1 MRRLALSYR
10 PPLYLG
16 LFLAALHLAWGVLWE
31 PQHRG
36 EIVSG
41 FGSCMIVLG
50 LLVAARPY
58 VLGGREAATIRAMRP
73 LLQQTAM
80 SHEHSVTYH
89 QGREAERAQV
99 RSSVI
104 AERETSVVMIAIG
117 TLLNG
122 YGPPLIRVL
131 GLGG

>member
-1 MRRLALSYR
+1 MRRLALSYH
-10 PPLYLG
+10 PPIYLG
-16 LFLAALHLAWGVLWE
+16 LVLAALHLAWGIWGE
-31 PQHRG
+31 PHHRG
-36 EIVSG
+36 EVVSG
-41 FGSCMIVLG
+41 YGSCLIVLG

-58 VLGGREAATIRAMRP
+58 VLGGREAATSRAMKP
-73 LLQQTAM
+73 SLHHATM
-80 SHEHSVTYH
+80 SHEHSAPSH
-89 QGREAERAQV
+89 QEREAERAQV

-131 GLGG
+131 GLGI

>member
-1 MRRLALSYR
+1 MHRLALSYY

-16 LFLAALHLAWGVLWE
+16 LVLAAIHLAWGVWGE

-36 EIVSG
+36 EVVSG
-41 FGSCMIVLG
+41 YGSCLIVLG

-58 VLGGREAATIRAMRP
+58 VLGGREAATTRAMKP
-73 LLQQTAM
+73 PLQQAAM
-80 SHEHSVTYH
+80 SREHSATYH
-89 QGREAERAQV
+89 QEREAERSQV